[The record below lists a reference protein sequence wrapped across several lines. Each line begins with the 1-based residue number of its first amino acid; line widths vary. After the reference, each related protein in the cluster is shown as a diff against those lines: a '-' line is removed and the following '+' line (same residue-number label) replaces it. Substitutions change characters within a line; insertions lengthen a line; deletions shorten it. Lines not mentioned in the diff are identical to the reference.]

1 MEAERVAERIKVG
14 PEICSYIDDDATKL
28 SVEISIPGVRKEDID
43 LKLQEDSLY
52 LSAPRDDVEFVTTLA
67 FCCPVVPDKAE
78 AHYENGLLKLT
89 IPFKDEMEDAVRVK
103 ID

>member
-1 MEAERVAERIKVG
+1 MEAERVTDRIKVA
-14 PEICSYIDDDATKL
+14 PEICSYVDDDGKFL
-28 SVEISIPGVRKEDID
+28 SVEISIPGVKREDVD

-52 LSAPRDDVEFVTTLA
+52 LAAPRDDVEFVTTLA
-67 FCCPVVPDKAE
+67 FCCPVAPDKAE

-89 IPFKDEMEDAVRVK
+89 VPFKDPMEDAVRVK